1 MPDLNLELVSRP
13 ISSPIGDVVFVH
25 GLGSDARS
33 AWTPEASVGKGA
45 DKTEFESYFPSV
57 LAADYP
63 SINMWALDY
72 NAIVTDWLEKSKFQ
86 ELPRHCNN
94 ILQYL
99 RGKGVGDRPTI
110 FVCHS
115 LGGIVAKEVLR
126 RSEQSKFKRLK
137 QLSKNTVALSFLG
150 TPHKGSKL
158 ADIVQAVNSVMPF
171 LRPSQRI
178 AELEH
183 DNAYLEDLSH
193 WYRQYCS
200 TQDVETQAFFELKK
214 TKGAIV
220 VPRYSADPDVEGCQ
234 ILGINRNHAEICKPS
249 KKTDEVYVSLCGLLN
264 GHFMGAT
271 VVPGFET
278 AQNSIPPQTVVIG
291 IMVKSKKVLMVRRR
305 NPTDNLTWQFVAG
318 RQRVGQET
326 EEECIIR
333 EVKEETGVDAQ
344 VLERLGESIDPMSPY
359 KKIYFALKFLDGTA
373 SNNDPVENSDVRWVK
388 IGNVDDFVTTKVDP
402 RVRKF
407 LGI

>member
-1 MPDLNLELVSRP
+1 MSDLKLELVSRE
-13 ISSPIGDVVFVH
+13 ISSPVGDVVFVH
-25 GLGSDARS
+25 GLGSNAQS
-33 AWTPEASVGKGA
+33 AWTPEVSVGKGA

-57 LAADYP
+57 LAADSP
-63 SINMWALDY
+63 TINMGALDY
-72 NAIVTDWLEKSKFQ
+72 NAIVSDWIERSRFQ

-99 RGKGVGDRPTI
+99 RGKGIGDRPTI

-137 QLSKNTVALSFLG
+137 QISKNTVALSFLA
-150 TPHKGSKL
+150 TPHKGSKI
-158 ADIVQAVNSVMPF
+158 ADVVQAVNTVMPF

-183 DNAYLEDLSH
+183 DNVYLEDLSH

-200 TQDVETQAFFELKK
+200 NHDIETQAFFELKK
-214 TKGAIV
+214 TKGTIV

-234 ILGINRNHAEICKPS
+234 TLGINRNHAEICKPA
-249 KKTDEVYVSLCGLLN
+249 KKTDEVYVSLCGLLS
-264 GHFMGAT
+264 GHFFGGKP
-271 VVPGFET
+271 VPGVDPT
-278 AQNSIPPQTVVIG
+278 QPPIPLQTVVIG
-291 IMVKSKKVLMVRRR
+291 VIVKSKKVLMVRRR

-333 EVKEETGVDAQ
+333 EAKEETGIDVQ
-344 VLERLGESIDPMSPY
+344 ILERLGDSVDPMSPY
-359 KKIYFALKFLDGTA
+359 RKIYYALRYLDGKE
-373 SNNDPVENSDVRWVK
+373 SNSDPVENSEVRWVK
-388 IGNVDDFVTTKVDP
+388 IGNVDDFVTTKIDP

-407 LGI
+407 IGI